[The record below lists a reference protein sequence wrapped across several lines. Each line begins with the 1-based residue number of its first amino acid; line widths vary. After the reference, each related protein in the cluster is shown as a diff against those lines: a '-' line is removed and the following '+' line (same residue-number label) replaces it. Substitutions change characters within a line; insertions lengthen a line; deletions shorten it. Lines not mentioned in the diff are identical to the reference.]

1 MAGSLQSSRE
11 REIAELSVEETRL
24 DDQVRSMAEGLS
36 GLKDIDLVLSLARV
50 KLDLCIRLMGEIARQ
65 ASPGERE
72 VTGKSVTERAFAA
85 LRLVESLVADNISE
99 DQKGLIAEQPLFA
112 EVKARLQDFLLA
124 GGGGFLEAPEGN
136 ERRSRILSRA
146 VAASIRK
153 FMGEDDRYPPLEV
166 GRYPPFVQ
174 KTLLFLFPVLVREN
188 PQTPPYGIEEGEEIT
203 LSSQAMKLPLSQA
216 IFYIERELMPALQAR
231 LGQSPGD
238 AGLQEEIGRLTDQ
251 LAEYRRLRFFPRSTP
266 VLLEK
271 GFHTDG
277 MTGYTADGEMLVP
290 IPLPVTYRSGTN
302 LDRKMELVRA
312 DVVKRIAGRGVSEE
326 IDREYRHLK
335 SLESGMRGNSRL
347 ASQKIDAAGG
357 FRSLRQDFPFLARLE
372 DKQKFRELVEIVRAG
387 GIGASE
393 RRIAGLIEE
402 DREARRDPAG
412 FIGIS
417 RTSPS

>member
-1 MAGSLQSSRE
+1 MASSLQSLRE
-11 REIAELSVEETRL
+11 REIAELSAEEMRL

-36 GLKDIDLVLSLARV
+36 GLKDIDLVLTLARV

-65 ASPGERE
+65 ASPVERE

-85 LRLVESLVADNISE
+85 LRLVESLVAENISE

-124 GGGGFLEAPEGN
+124 GGGGFLEAPEGS

-146 VAASIRK
+146 VAGSIRK

-188 PQTPPYGIEEGEEIT
+188 PQTPPYGIEEGEETT

-216 IFYIERELMPALQAR
+216 IFYIERELLPDLQAR
-231 LGQSPGD
+231 IGQSPGD
-238 AGLQEEIGRLTDQ
+238 AGLQEEIGRLTDR

-312 DVVKRIAGRGVSEE
+312 EIVKRIAGRGVSEE
-326 IDREYRHLK
+326 IDREYQHLK

-347 ASQKIDAAGG
+347 ASQKIDAAVG

-372 DKQKFRELVEIVRAG
+372 DKQKFRELVDIVRAG

-402 DREARRDPAG
+402 DREARRDPTG

>member
-1 MAGSLQSSRE
+1 VASSLQSLRE
-11 REIAELSVEETRL
+11 REIAELSAEEARL
-24 DDQVRSMAEGLS
+24 EERVRSMAEGLS
-36 GLKDIDLVLSLARV
+36 GLKDIDLVLTLARV

-65 ASPGERE
+65 ASPVERE

-85 LRLVESLVADNISE
+85 LRLVESLVAENISE

-124 GGGGFLEAPEGN
+124 GGGGFLEAPEGS

-146 VAASIRK
+146 VAGSIRK

-188 PQTPPYGIEEGEEIT
+188 PQTPPYGIEEGEETT

-216 IFYIERELMPALQAR
+216 IFYIERELLPDLQAR
-231 LGQSPGD
+231 IGQSPGD
-238 AGLQEEIGRLTDQ
+238 AGLQEEIGRLTDR

-312 DVVKRIAGRGVSEE
+312 EIVKRIAGRGVSEE
-326 IDREYRHLK
+326 IDREYQHLK

-347 ASQKIDAAGG
+347 ASQKIDAAVG

-372 DKQKFRELVEIVRAG
+372 DKQKFRELVDIVRAG

-402 DREARRDPAG
+402 DREARRDPTG

>member
-65 ASPGERE
+65 ASPAERE
-72 VTGKSVTERAFAA
+72 LTGKSVTERAFAA
-85 LRLVESLVADNISE
+85 LRLVESLVAENISE
-99 DQKGLIAEQPLFA
+99 DQEGLIAEQPLFA

-188 PQTPPYGIEEGEEIT
+188 PQAPPYGIEEGEEIT
-203 LSSQAMKLPLSQA
+203 RSSQAMKLPLSQA
-216 IFYIERELMPALQAR
+216 IFYIEGELMPALQAR

-238 AGLQEEIGRLTDQ
+238 AGLQAEIGRLTDQ

-312 DVVKRIAGRGVSEE
+312 DLVKRIAGRGVSEE

-335 SLESGMRGNSRL
+335 SLESGIRGNSRL
-347 ASQKIDAAGG
+347 ASQKIDATAG
-357 FRSLRQDFPFLARLE
+357 FRSLRQGFPFLARLE
-372 DKQKFRELVEIVRAG
+372 DKQKFQELVEIVRAG
-387 GIGASE
+387 GIGVSE
-393 RRIAGLIEE
+393 KRIAGLIEE
-402 DREARRDPAG
+402 DREARRDPTG

>member
-1 MAGSLQSSRE
+1 
-11 REIAELSVEETRL
+11 
-24 DDQVRSMAEGLS
+24 
-36 GLKDIDLVLSLARV
+36 
-50 KLDLCIRLMGEIARQ
+50 
-65 ASPGERE
+65 
-72 VTGKSVTERAFAA
+72 
-85 LRLVESLVADNISE
+85 
-99 DQKGLIAEQPLFA
+99 
-112 EVKARLQDFLLA
+112 
-124 GGGGFLEAPEGN
+124 
-136 ERRSRILSRA
+136 
-146 VAASIRK
+146 
-153 FMGEDDRYPPLEV
+153 MGEDDRYPPLEV

-216 IFYIERELMPALQAR
+216 IFYIEGELMPALQAR

-312 DVVKRIAGRGVSEE
+312 EMVKRIAGRGVSEE

-347 ASQKIDAAGG
+347 ASQKIDAAAG

-372 DKQKFRELVEIVRAG
+372 DKQKFQELVEIVRAG
-387 GIGASE
+387 SIGASE
-393 RRIAGLIEE
+393 KRIAGLIEE
-402 DREARRDPAG
+402 DREARRDPTG
-412 FIGIS
+412 LIGIS
-417 RTSPS
+417 QTSPS